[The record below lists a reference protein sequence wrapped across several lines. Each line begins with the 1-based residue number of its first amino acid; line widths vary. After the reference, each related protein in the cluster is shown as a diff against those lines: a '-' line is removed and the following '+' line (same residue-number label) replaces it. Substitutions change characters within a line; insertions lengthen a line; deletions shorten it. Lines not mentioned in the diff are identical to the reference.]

1 MEPTQIVVAFAALVA
16 AVAALIRVLSGA
28 FETRFADLRKE
39 IATLRDALETE
50 RRLRI
55 AAQDK
60 ATSAEQRA
68 QLAEAQVDS
77 LIIVNEKMRGELDLM
92 RAALVGGESEKIQA
106 LTELAKRAD
115 DAARKRVAGAIED
128 TAPHKAQR
136 DKP

>member
-1 MEPTQIVVAFAALVA
+1 MIESTQIVVAFAALVA
-16 AVAALIRVLSGA
+16 AVAALLRVAGGA

-39 IATLRDALETE
+39 IASLRDALETE

-60 ATSAEQRA
+60 ATSAEHRA

-77 LIIVNEKMRGELDLM
+77 LILVNERMRAELDLM
-92 RAALVGGESEKIQA
+92 RAALVGSESEKIEA

-115 DAARKRVAGAIED
+115 NTARNRVALEN
-128 TAPHKAQR
+128 TAPNRAQK
-136 DKP
+136 DQS